1 MIVVEWN
8 SVVEFCEKIVK
19 LAIHQNY
26 DVKNVVIVA
35 RFMKTNS
42 YLQRFV
48 ENKIKELDAK
58 LKAISRQVIN
68 HLDTQNHNLFSFQL
82 NQPVPRIFRILYRS
96 EEACHERRV
105 SLPTIQLEKSP
116 NLYHRLHVP

>member
-1 MIVVEWN
+1 MFIIEASDNMIVVEWN
-8 SVVEFCEKIVK
+8 SVVEFCEKVVK

-48 ENKIKELDAK
+48 EGKIKELDAK
-58 LKAISRQVIN
+58 LKAISR
-68 HLDTQNHNLFSFQL
+68 
-82 NQPVPRIFRILYRS
+82 
-96 EEACHERRV
+96 
-105 SLPTIQLEKSP
+105 
-116 NLYHRLHVP
+116 